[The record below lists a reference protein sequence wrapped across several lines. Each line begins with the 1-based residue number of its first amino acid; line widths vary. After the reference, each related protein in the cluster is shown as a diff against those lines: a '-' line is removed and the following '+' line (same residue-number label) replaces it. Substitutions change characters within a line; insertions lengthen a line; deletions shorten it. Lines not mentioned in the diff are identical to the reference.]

1 MKSMTIGAAAVV
13 AALAGTAGAQCE
25 VNKWH
30 HFQPGAGD
38 HFGQVVSAWGNL
50 AVVGAPQD
58 DFNAATANAG
68 SQFVYERVN
77 GVWTWVFATTNT
89 TTSTASDWFPVACRT
104 ANDPLVIASANPNT
118 SSPWPC
124 WRVRR
129 DRPVTPNVS
138 RRFAAVF
145 PTAVI
150 SSAAKFASCAPT
162 TELNIMKRTR
172 YATVEAIP
180 IMPKRTTCRIS
191 PGETPVETSPDVSR
205 PSAVRT

>member
-89 TTSTASDWFPVACRT
+89 TAGEAYGRSVATDGLILFCSICEIWACGT
-104 ANDPLVIASANPNT
+104 PESAARRRCE
-118 SSPWPC
+118 SPS
-124 WRVRR
+124 RVRI
-129 DRPVTPNVS
+129 S
-138 RRFAAVF
+138 RR
-145 PTAVI
+145 
-150 SSAAKFASCAPT
+150 
-162 TELNIMKRTR
+162 R
-172 YATVEAIP
+172 
-180 IMPKRTTCRIS
+180 
-191 PGETPVETSPDVSR
+191 
-205 PSAVRT
+205 